1 MMYGN
6 RCAAGNRP
14 PAHRPTDTAGLKCP
28 PEIGPNAYAP
38 VSTVSPNASETPRR
52 PMPTPG
58 KVAASTALPHPPS
71 TSQNVP
77 RNSAA
82 SFVIVPP
89 SRVETRAG
97 TALLSRPLRQCCN
110 THREVMRSNP
120 PGSDQLGDSG
130 RRERPPTHGV
140 LLLVDRD
147 SPHLHQPAEYL
158 VVERLGLRHRHF
170 HAAQPVPVP
179 SEVDAEPG

>member
-6 RCAAGNRP
+6 RCAGGNRP
-14 PAHRPTDTAGLKCP
+14 PAHSPTDTAGLKCP

-52 PMPTPG
+52 PIPTPG

-82 SFVIVPP
+82 SFVVIIPP
-89 SRVETRAG
+89 STVERCAAQVFPPQRQRFRTR
-97 TALLSRPLRQCCN
+97 
-110 THREVMRSNP
+110 REVARSNAARFARRSGLIP
-120 PGSDQLGDSG
+120 PCALC
-130 RRERPPTHGV
+130 ERV
-140 LLLVDRD
+140 RLLL
-147 SPHLHQPAEYL
+147 LQPPSGFARTL
-158 VVERLGLRHRHF
+158 VVG
-170 HAAQPVPVP
+170 
-179 SEVDAEPG
+179 STSS